1 MCPEGEVR
9 SSTLQGQ
16 SLKNKNIPQYA
27 DIYSKRKVKVVESIF
42 CNPANWD
49 LLFNDFK
56 LQVFDHD
63 WFAVPFVM
71 TTCQVSL
78 Q

>member
-1 MCPEGEVR
+1 MLTFIVKGKYQNSVNY
-9 SSTLQGQ
+9 
-16 SLKNKNIPQYA
+16 K
-27 DIYSKRKVKVVESIF
+27 KVVESIF

-49 LLFNDFK
+49 LLFNHFEP
-56 LQVFDHD
+56 QVFDHD

-78 Q
+78 QQSGGIN